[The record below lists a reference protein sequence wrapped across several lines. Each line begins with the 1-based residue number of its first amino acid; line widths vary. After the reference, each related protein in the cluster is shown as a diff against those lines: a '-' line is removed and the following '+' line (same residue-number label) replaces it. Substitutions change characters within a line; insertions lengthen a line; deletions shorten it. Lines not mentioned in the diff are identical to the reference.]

1 VVYIEGAEAPLF
13 LPGVTPVE
21 QEIYRR
27 KRNSPTPFH
36 YASLEALIFELRT
49 RAAIIASARAL
60 ERSGAVFEIFDKSQC
75 NERYWRRTSNGGF
88 ELRPGVSPSEAIQ
101 DIYRNGRYYAFEC
114 ATAIIIILYKAVLD
128 MIGREA
134 FDRSFGRLS
143 LYSWNHDAD
152 LKLITSKGKGEAF
165 PGDVQYFTNPQVNPL
180 KMQYQ
185 GENVIVMPEGGYFG
199 HGIGVTSAADIVSK
213 LNRHRVPF
221 ATQSAYLLNEAT
233 YPDFEYLQSLAGGPG
248 AQNSNPWGAD
258 TGQPGAGA
266 AWGMA
271 PAGPYPV
278 RARIGS
284 RGFLVS

>member
-1 VVYIEGAEAPLF
+1 MVFIQGVEAPLY

-21 QEIYRR
+21 QDIYNR

-36 YASLEALIFELRT
+36 YASMEALLFELRT
-49 RAAIIASARAL
+49 RAAIVASARAL
-60 ERSGAVFEIFDKSQC
+60 GRSGAVFEIFDLSRC
-75 NERYWRRTSNGGF
+75 NERYWSRTYNGGF
-88 ELRPGVSPSEAIQ
+88 ELRPGVSPSAAIE
-101 DIYRNGRYYAFEC
+101 DIFINGRYYAFEC

-128 MIGREA
+128 TIGREA
-134 FDRSFGRLS
+134 FDRSFGRLY

-165 PGDVQYFTNPQVNPL
+165 PGDVQYFKNPQVDPR

-213 LNRHRVPF
+213 LNRHRIPF
-221 ATQSAYLLNEAT
+221 ATQGAFLLDEAT
-233 YPDFEYLQSLAGGPG
+233 YPDFDYLLSLAGGTAG
-248 AQNSNPWGAD
+248 QNQNE
-258 TGQPGAGA
+258 GAGA
-266 AWGMA
+266 SGQTWGMA
-271 PAGPYPV
+271 PPGPYPV

-284 RGFLVS
+284 RGFLFS